1 MPVEAW
7 SSRACSEFMNE
18 GPIPVMQFCNTS
30 VRAGAEEHIL
40 TLLRGLDR
48 KQFRLHLVCS
58 AQVAEAV
65 RTDLPSDVE
74 LLPLLFPT
82 PSHVA
87 GATQLGR
94 WIRQRRIQVLH
105 SHLFRCSLCASP
117 VGWMCRVPL
126 VVETPHVRESWRRG
140 WKANNFTVDRMAG
153 RFVDRYIAVSYANGR
168 YLVEEKGLPERKV
181 RVIQNGT
188 DLGRF
193 NPAHVPPPGMRS
205 ELGIGESDPVM
216 LVAARLEP
224 QKGHNVLLNALPEV
238 LREFPNA
245 RVLCLGDGVLR
256 EQLEQQSRE
265 LKLQEN
271 VRFLGF
277 RSNVMDWLAL
287 CDFTILP
294 SFYEG
299 LPLVA
304 VESLAAGRTM
314 VATAVDGT
322 PEVIVNGRTG
332 ITVPPADP
340 KALSAAIG
348 SLLRSP
354 ALRQRLAEQGRAF
367 VLERF
372 SQERQVRETG
382 DFYLEVLGPT
392 SSAVHSGDARQAVAG

>member
-1 MPVEAW
+1 M
-7 SSRACSEFMNE
+7 SG

-48 KQFRLHLVCS
+48 KEFRLHLVCGPE
-58 AQVAEAV
+58 VADAV
-65 RTDLPSDVE
+65 RSDLPRDVE
-74 LLPLLFPT
+74 LLPLLYPS

-87 GATQLGR
+87 GAAQLRR
-94 WIRQRRIQVLH
+94 WIGERRIQVLH
-105 SHLFRCSLCASP
+105 SHLFRSSLCASP

-126 VVETPHVRESWRRG
+126 IVETPHVRESWRRG
-140 WKANNFTVDRMAG
+140 WKANNFWVDRMAG
-153 RFVDRYIAVSYANGR
+153 RFVDRYIAVSYANAR

-181 RVIQNGT
+181 HVIQNGT

-193 NPAHVPPPGMRS
+193 NPEHVPPPGMRA
-205 ELGIGESDPVM
+205 ELGIGTVDPVM

-224 QKGHNVLLNALPEV
+224 QKGHSVLLNAMPEV

-245 RVLCLGDGVLR
+245 RVFCLGDGILR
-256 EQLEQQSRE
+256 EELEQQSKQ
-265 LKLQEN
+265 LGLQEN

-277 RSNVMDWLAL
+277 RSKVADWLAL
-287 CDFTILP
+287 CDFTVLP

-332 ITVPPADP
+332 ITVPSGDPA
-340 KALSAAIG
+340 ALAAAIS

-354 ALRQRLAEQGRAF
+354 ALRQRLAEQGRAH

-382 DFYLEVLGPT
+382 EFYLETLGRAM
-392 SSAVHSGDARQAVAG
+392 SSVHSGEARQAVAG